1 MLFEETKVILYNI
14 INLSLHDL
22 IINSYLKY
30 VSYILEVIEK
40 ELDDNTGDV
49 LDEPFC

>member
-1 MLFEETKVILYNI
+1 MLFEETIVILYNI
-14 INLSLHDL
+14 INLSIHDL

-40 ELDDNTGDV
+40 EFHDDTDDI